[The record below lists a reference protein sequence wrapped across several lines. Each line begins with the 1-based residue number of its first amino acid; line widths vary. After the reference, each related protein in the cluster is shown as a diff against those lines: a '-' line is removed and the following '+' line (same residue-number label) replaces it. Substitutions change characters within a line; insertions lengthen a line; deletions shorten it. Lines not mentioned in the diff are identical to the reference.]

1 MNMYRAKSAFLLLA
15 VLFAFVGQAGYA
27 AAQATAITRS
37 LRLPIA
43 FDVFVPCAA
52 GGAGEFVSLS
62 GTLHGLVHLTFDANG
77 AIHAKFHDQPQRLS
91 GFGQTSGATYQGTGV
106 TQDLVNMNPST
117 YVNNFRIIG
126 QGPNNN
132 FLVHELFHLT
142 RNAKG
147 ETTTIVDFVSVEC
160 R

>member
-1 MNMYRAKSAFLLLA
+1 MNMKPAKSVFLLLM
-15 VLFAFVGQAGYA
+15 VIPSFLGQTGYA
-27 AAQATAITRS
+27 SAQATAITLS
-37 LRLPIA
+37 LKLPIA

-77 AIHAKFHDQPQRLS
+77 AFHAKFHDQPQRLS
-91 GFGQTSGATYQGTGV
+91 GFGQTSGAAYQGTGV
-106 TQDLVNMNPST
+106 TQDLLNTNPST
-117 YVNNFRIIG
+117 FVNNFRIIG

-132 FLVHELFHLT
+132 FLVHEFFHIT
-142 RNAKG
+142 RNANE
-147 ETTTIVDFVSVEC
+147 ETTIIVDFVSVEC